1 MGEDENLQKDIKKQE
16 EQDASKKALKT
27 GAKAAANAYLGPAG
41 GKAVDLA
48 SKTKLGDNILN
59 KGAESINKKAPK
71 IGKIANAANKSG
83 ALDAADKAVDATSG
97 GVDNLGKD
105 GLPPEEGLID
115 KSNNIDGNIIGNNN
129 EITDNEDDNNPFNS
143 FFDTFN
149 HSTQN
154 NLDNTNNSLEKF
166 IKKHKLKLILIISSV
181 FLFIIIIV
189 TIISAIYSVG
199 DVFTNF
205 INGIKDLFTKDQ
217 QELEEEYYE
226 ELQQTQKEIHDDYG
240 ICIDANLITASLI
253 VNTTFDGVLDNG
265 NVDEEDEV
273 DNKNYDSSDS
283 DSKETTTVSY
293 KKMKKQINLLAN
305 MQIKNN
311 KYSYDKEYKATNGD
325 YCKDNQETVLVT
337 NENQT
342 SFERGFFSW
351 LTTDSNLDSSTPE
364 LIASHDVANVAK
376 FFTKK
381 SSEEKNYAYYLYYP
395 AVSYVQ
401 KTDISGNPVKDASGN
416 PIMIR
421 KCSSSKS
428 DLPEDTKEISIGSL
442 SNMED
447 SVFYWNLVNSFI
459 PDYYDEY
466 LPSDDGTD
474 KRLTAI
480 KKIAEDIY
488 LLYQDMGPSQSCSM
502 DYNFICRSDEGSNY
516 YSGTTGNATASRTE
530 FMNNISPVAISEMT
544 RTGVYASV
552 TMAQAALESAN
563 GGSGLSTKYANYYGM
578 TAGTCAPKAAPSG
591 VSGTVYRSG
600 EGGNTC
606 SGNSFWD
613 GTVVAMCN
621 SSGKDCQWYRVY
633 DSFENST
640 RDHSRLLSDKYNCNV
655 YGSNS
660 EQLQCIKDHGY
671 ATDPNYV
678 SKILNVIKTYN
689 LSQYDIGTWDGTTT
703 SYDSPTYN
711 NQICYNGGSTNSGT
725 FTSWKQYDSQWSNV
739 RLGNK
744 TVGAIGCAMTS
755 VAIQIMRSGSP
766 LSIEEFNPGTF
777 AQALTKAG
785 GFDAAGNITWSA
797 VERIA
802 PNFKFVDRINHR
814 PSLQEL
820 NNLVSQG
827 YYVILNVKY
836 GRHWI
841 AIDSVDVANNKIY
854 MFDPGSPGTEVGE
867 TYGLNSIQRY
877 VYYRRV

>member
-1 MGEDENLQKDIKKQE
+1 MGEDENLQKDMKKQE

-97 GVDNLGKD
+97 GVDSLGKD

-115 KSNNIDGNIIGNNN
+115 KSNNIDGNIIGDNN
-129 EITDNEDDNNPFNS
+129 EITDNEDDDTPFNN

-149 HSTQN
+149 YSPQN
-154 NLDNTNNSLEKF
+154 NSDNNTNNSLEKF
-166 IKKHKLKLILIISSV
+166 IKKHKFKLILIISSV
-181 FLFIIIIV
+181 FLLIIIIV
-189 TIISAIYSVG
+189 IIISAIYSVG

-205 INGIKDLFTKDQ
+205 INGIENFFTEDQ
-217 QELEEEYYE
+217 QELEKEYYE
-226 ELQQTQKEIHDDYG
+226 DLKQAQTDIHNKYG
-240 ICIDANLITASLI
+240 ICIDANLITAALTINKSFDESL
-253 VNTTFDGVLDNG
+253 
-265 NVDEEDEV
+265 DESKDEVEDEI
-273 DNKNYDSSDS
+273 DGEEA
-283 DSKETTTVSY
+283 ETVYY
-293 KKMKKQINLLAN
+293 KQMKKQIKLLAN
-305 MQIKNN
+305 MQIMTN
-311 KYSYDKEYKATNGD
+311 KYEKSSECADNESTTLITEGDK
-325 YCKDNQETVLVT
+325 
-337 NENQT
+337 
-342 SFERGFFSW
+342 
-351 LTTDSNLDSSTPE
+351 DSSTKE
-364 LIASHDVANVAK
+364 LIASHDDDSIFE
-376 FFTKK
+376 FFKKK
-381 SSEEKNYAYYLYYP
+381 SNKEKNYIYYKYTPACQITTVGNTTVKSYP
-395 AVSYVQ
+395 
-401 KTDISGNPVKDASGN
+401 TNFN
-416 PIMIR
+416 
-421 KCSSSKS
+421 
-428 DLPEDTKEISIGSL
+428 LPEDTKEISIGDL
-442 SNMED
+442 STMED

-459 PDYYDEY
+459 PDYYADY
-466 LPSDDGTD
+466 LPESEPKKTE
-474 KRLTAI
+474 AI

-563 GGSGLSTKYANYYGM
+563 GGSVLSTKYANYYGM

-711 NQICYNGGSTNSGT
+711 NKICYNGGSTNSGT

-802 PNFKFVDRINHR
+802 PNFKFVDRVNHR

>member
-1 MGEDENLQKDIKKQE
+1 MGEDENLQKDMKKQE

-205 INGIKDLFTKDQ
+205 INGIENFFTEDQ
-217 QELEEEYYE
+217 QKLEKEYYE
-226 ELQQTQKEIHDDYG
+226 DLKQAQTDIHNKYG
-240 ICIDANLITASLI
+240 ICIDTNLITAALTINKSFDESL
-253 VNTTFDGVLDNG
+253 
-265 NVDEEDEV
+265 DESKDKVEDEIDGEEV
-273 DNKNYDSSDS
+273 
-283 DSKETTTVSY
+283 ETVSY
-293 KKMKKQINLLAN
+293 KQMKKQIKLLAN
-305 MQIKNN
+305 MQIMTNRYEKSSECADNE
-311 KYSYDKEYKATNGD
+311 STTLITEGDK
-325 YCKDNQETVLVT
+325 
-337 NENQT
+337 
-342 SFERGFFSW
+342 
-351 LTTDSNLDSSTPE
+351 DSSTKE
-364 LIASHDVANVAK
+364 LIASHDDDNIFE
-376 FFTKK
+376 FFKKK
-381 SSEEKNYAYYLYYP
+381 SNKEKNYIYYKYTPACQITTVGNTTVKSYP
-395 AVSYVQ
+395 TNV
-401 KTDISGNPVKDASGN
+401 N
-416 PIMIR
+416 
-421 KCSSSKS
+421 
-428 DLPEDTKEISIGSL
+428 LPEDTKEISIGDL
-442 SNMED
+442 STMED

-459 PDYYDEY
+459 PDYYADY
-466 LPSDDGTD
+466 LPESEPKKTE
-474 KRLTAI
+474 AI

-711 NQICYNGGSTNSGT
+711 NKICYNGGSTNSGT

-744 TVGAIGCAMTS
+744 TVGKIGCAMTS

>member
-1 MGEDENLQKDIKKQE
+1 MGEDENLQKDMKKQE

-97 GVDNLGKD
+97 GVDSLGKD
-105 GLPPEEGLID
+105 TLGNSNNALQGNSNLNMS
-115 KSNNIDGNIIGNNN
+115 KSNFS
-129 EITDNEDDNNPFNS
+129 PFGRKN
-143 FFDTFN
+143 
-149 HSTQN
+149 STQSTEN
-154 NLDNTNNSLEKF
+154 FDQIDSSFDNDYSSKIFKF
-166 IKKHKLKLILIISSV
+166 IKGHWTKIIPIIGGFFLLLILLIV
-181 FLFIIIIV
+181 IIV
-189 TIISAIYSVG
+189 VTLGPITGVL
-199 DVFTNF
+199 NF
-205 INGIKDLFTKDQ
+205 FSGIKDTIVGFFSQDEEDLMDDYYNK
-217 QELEEEYYE
+217 LEET
-226 ELQQTQKEIHDDYG
+226 QTDIRNNLGLCVDV
-240 ICIDANLITASLI
+240 NLITAALT
-253 VNTTFDGVLDNG
+253 VNIKAEDFLNNGEKIDTDEINNDNY
-265 NVDEEDEV
+265 NSDDPNSEASISVD
-273 DNKNYDSSDS
+273 
-283 DSKETTTVSY
+283 Y
-293 KKMKKQINLLAN
+293 KRMKKQIKLLAN
-305 MQIKNN
+305 MQIMTN
-311 KYSYDKEYKATNGD
+311 KYEKSSECADNESTTLITEGDK
-325 YCKDNQETVLVT
+325 
-337 NENQT
+337 
-342 SFERGFFSW
+342 
-351 LTTDSNLDSSTPE
+351 DSSTKE
-364 LIASHDVANVAK
+364 LIASHDDDSIFE
-376 FFTKK
+376 FFKKK
-381 SSEEKNYAYYLYYP
+381 SNKEKNYIYYKYTPACQITTVGNTTVKSYP
-395 AVSYVQ
+395 
-401 KTDISGNPVKDASGN
+401 TNFN
-416 PIMIR
+416 
-421 KCSSSKS
+421 
-428 DLPEDTKEISIGSL
+428 LPEDTKEISIGDL
-442 SNMED
+442 STMED

-459 PDYYDEY
+459 PDYYADY
-466 LPSDDGTD
+466 LPELEPKKTE
-474 KRLTAI
+474 AI

-488 LLYQDMGPSQSCSM
+488 LLYKDMGPSQSCSM

-711 NQICYNGGSTNSGT
+711 NKICYNGGSTNSGT

-802 PNFKFVDRINHR
+802 PNFKFVDRVNHR

>member
-1 MGEDENLQKDIKKQE
+1 MGEDENLQKDMKKQE

-97 GVDNLGKD
+97 GVDSLGKD
-105 GLPPEEGLID
+105 TLGNSNNALQGNSNLNMS
-115 KSNNIDGNIIGNNN
+115 KSNFS
-129 EITDNEDDNNPFNS
+129 PFGRKN
-143 FFDTFN
+143 
-149 HSTQN
+149 STQSTEN
-154 NLDNTNNSLEKF
+154 FDQIDSSFDNDYSSKIFKF
-166 IKKHKLKLILIISSV
+166 IKGHWTKIIPIIGGFFLLLILLIV
-181 FLFIIIIV
+181 IIV
-189 TIISAIYSVG
+189 VTLGPITGVL
-199 DVFTNF
+199 NF
-205 INGIKDLFTKDQ
+205 FSGIKDTIVGFFSQDEEDLMDDYYNK
-217 QELEEEYYE
+217 LEET
-226 ELQQTQKEIHDDYG
+226 QTDIRNNLGLCVDV
-240 ICIDANLITASLI
+240 NLITAALT
-253 VNTTFDGVLDNG
+253 VNIKAEDFLNNGEKIDTDEINNDNY
-265 NVDEEDEV
+265 NSDDPNSEASISVD
-273 DNKNYDSSDS
+273 
-283 DSKETTTVSY
+283 Y
-293 KKMKKQINLLAN
+293 KRMKKQIKLLAN
-305 MQIKNN
+305 MQIMTN
-311 KYSYDKEYKATNGD
+311 KYEKSSECADNESTTLITEGDK
-325 YCKDNQETVLVT
+325 
-337 NENQT
+337 
-342 SFERGFFSW
+342 
-351 LTTDSNLDSSTPE
+351 DSSTKE
-364 LIASHDVANVAK
+364 LIASHDDDSIFE
-376 FFTKK
+376 FFKKK
-381 SSEEKNYAYYLYYP
+381 SNKEKNYIYYKYTPACQITTVGNTTVKSYP
-395 AVSYVQ
+395 TNV
-401 KTDISGNPVKDASGN
+401 N
-416 PIMIR
+416 
-421 KCSSSKS
+421 
-428 DLPEDTKEISIGSL
+428 LPEDTKEISIGDL
-442 SNMED
+442 STMED

-459 PDYYDEY
+459 PDYYADY
-466 LPSDDGTD
+466 LPELEPKKTE
-474 KRLTAI
+474 AI

-488 LLYQDMGPSQSCSM
+488 LLYKDMGPSQSCSM

-711 NQICYNGGSTNSGT
+711 NKICYNGGSTNSGT

-802 PNFKFVDRINHR
+802 PNFKFVDRVNHR

-836 GRHWI
+836 GRHWV

>member
-1 MGEDENLQKDIKKQE
+1 MGEDENLQKDMKKQE

-83 ALDAADKAVDATSG
+83 ALDVADKAVDATSG
-97 GVDNLGKD
+97 GVDSLGKD
-105 GLPPEEGLID
+105 TLGNSNNALQGNSNLNMS
-115 KSNNIDGNIIGNNN
+115 KSNFS
-129 EITDNEDDNNPFNS
+129 PFGRKN
-143 FFDTFN
+143 
-149 HSTQN
+149 STQSTEN
-154 NLDNTNNSLEKF
+154 FDQIDSSFDNDYSSKIFKF
-166 IKKHKLKLILIISSV
+166 IKGHWTKIIPIIGGFFLLLILLIV
-181 FLFIIIIV
+181 IIV
-189 TIISAIYSVG
+189 VTLGPITGVL
-199 DVFTNF
+199 NF
-205 INGIKDLFTKDQ
+205 FSGIKDTIVGFFSQDEEDLMDDYYNK
-217 QELEEEYYE
+217 LEET
-226 ELQQTQKEIHDDYG
+226 QTDIRNNLGLCVDV
-240 ICIDANLITASLI
+240 NLITAALT
-253 VNTTFDGVLDNG
+253 VNIKAEDFLNNGEKIDTDEINNDNY
-265 NVDEEDEV
+265 NSDDPNSEASISVD
-273 DNKNYDSSDS
+273 
-283 DSKETTTVSY
+283 Y
-293 KKMKKQINLLAN
+293 KRMKKQIKLLAN
-305 MQIKNN
+305 MQIMTN
-311 KYSYDKEYKATNGD
+311 KYEKSSECADNESTTLITEGDK
-325 YCKDNQETVLVT
+325 
-337 NENQT
+337 
-342 SFERGFFSW
+342 
-351 LTTDSNLDSSTPE
+351 DSSTKE
-364 LIASHDVANVAK
+364 LIASHDDDSIFE
-376 FFTKK
+376 FFKKK
-381 SSEEKNYAYYLYYP
+381 SNKEKNYIYYKYTPACQITTVGNTTVKSYP
-395 AVSYVQ
+395 TNV
-401 KTDISGNPVKDASGN
+401 N
-416 PIMIR
+416 
-421 KCSSSKS
+421 
-428 DLPEDTKEISIGSL
+428 LPEDTKEISIGDL
-442 SNMED
+442 STMED

-459 PDYYDEY
+459 PDYYADY
-466 LPSDDGTD
+466 LPELEPKKTE
-474 KRLTAI
+474 AI

-488 LLYQDMGPSQSCSM
+488 LLYKDMGPSQSCSM
-502 DYNFICRSDEGSNY
+502 NYNFICRSDEGSNY

-640 RDHSRLLSDKYNCNV
+640 RDHSRLLADKYNCNV

-711 NQICYNGGSTNSGT
+711 NKICYNGGSTNSGT
-725 FTSWKQYDSQWSNV
+725 FTSWKQYDSQWSTV

>member
-1 MGEDENLQKDIKKQE
+1 MGEDENLQKDMKKQE

-71 IGKIANAANKSG
+71 IGKIANVANKSG

-97 GVDNLGKD
+97 GVDSLGKD
-105 GLPPEEGLID
+105 GLPSEEGLID
-115 KSNNIDGNIIGNNN
+115 KSNNIDGNIIGDNN
-129 EITDNEDDNNPFNS
+129 EITDNEDDDTPFNN

-149 HSTQN
+149 YSPQN
-154 NLDNTNNSLEKF
+154 NSDNNTNNSLEKF
-166 IKKHKLKLILIISSV
+166 IKKHKFKLILIISSV
-181 FLFIIIIV
+181 FLLIIIIV

-205 INGIKDLFTKDQ
+205 ISGIKEFFTEDQ
-217 QELEEEYYE
+217 QALEKEYYE
-226 ELQQTQKEIHDDYG
+226 ELQQTQTDIHNKYG
-240 ICIDANLITASLI
+240 ICIDANLITAALTINKSFDESL
-253 VNTTFDGVLDNG
+253 
-265 NVDEEDEV
+265 DESKDKVEDEI
-273 DNKNYDSSDS
+273 DG
-283 DSKETTTVSY
+283 EEAETVSY
-293 KKMKKQINLLAN
+293 KQMKKQIKLLAN
-305 MQIKNN
+305 MQIMTNRYEKSNECAD
-311 KYSYDKEYKATNGD
+311 SESTTLITEGDK
-325 YCKDNQETVLVT
+325 
-337 NENQT
+337 
-342 SFERGFFSW
+342 
-351 LTTDSNLDSSTPE
+351 DSSTKE
-364 LIASHDVANVAK
+364 LIASHDDDSIFE
-376 FFTKK
+376 FFKKK
-381 SSEEKNYAYYLYYP
+381 SNKEKNYVYYKYTP
-395 AVSYVQ
+395 ACQITTVGNTTVKSYTTNV
-401 KTDISGNPVKDASGN
+401 N
-416 PIMIR
+416 
-421 KCSSSKS
+421 
-428 DLPEDTKEISIGSL
+428 LPEDTKEISIGDL
-442 SNMED
+442 STMED

-459 PDYYDEY
+459 PDYYADY
-466 LPSDDGTD
+466 LPESEPKKTE
-474 KRLTAI
+474 AI

-802 PNFKFVDRINHR
+802 PNFKFVDRVNHR

>member
-1 MGEDENLQKDIKKQE
+1 MGEDENLQKDMKKQE

-83 ALDAADKAVDATSG
+83 ALDVADKAVDATSG
-97 GVDNLGKD
+97 GVDSLGKD
-105 GLPPEEGLID
+105 TLGN
-115 KSNNIDGNIIGNNN
+115 SNNALQGNSNLNMSTSN
-129 EITDNEDDNNPFNS
+129 FSPFGRKN
-143 FFDTFN
+143 
-149 HSTQN
+149 STQSTEN
-154 NLDNTNNSLEKF
+154 FDQIDSSFDNDYSSKIFKF
-166 IKKHKLKLILIISSV
+166 IKGHWTKIIPIIGGFFLLLILLIV
-181 FLFIIIIV
+181 IIV
-189 TIISAIYSVG
+189 VTLGPITGVL
-199 DVFTNF
+199 NF
-205 INGIKDLFTKDQ
+205 FSGIKDTIVGFFSQDEEDLMDDYYNK
-217 QELEEEYYE
+217 LEET
-226 ELQQTQKEIHDDYG
+226 QTDIRNNLGLCVDV
-240 ICIDANLITASLI
+240 NLITAALT
-253 VNTTFDGVLDNG
+253 VNIKAEDFLNNGEKIDTDEINNDNY
-265 NVDEEDEV
+265 NSDDPNSEASISVD
-273 DNKNYDSSDS
+273 
-283 DSKETTTVSY
+283 Y
-293 KKMKKQINLLAN
+293 KRMKKQIKLLAN
-305 MQIKNN
+305 MQIMTN
-311 KYSYDKEYKATNGD
+311 KYEKSSECADNESTTLITEGDK
-325 YCKDNQETVLVT
+325 
-337 NENQT
+337 
-342 SFERGFFSW
+342 
-351 LTTDSNLDSSTPE
+351 DSSTKE
-364 LIASHDVANVAK
+364 LIASHDDDNIFE
-376 FFTKK
+376 FFKKK
-381 SSEEKNYAYYLYYP
+381 SNKEKNYIYYKYTPACQITTVGNTTVKSYP
-395 AVSYVQ
+395 TNV
-401 KTDISGNPVKDASGN
+401 N
-416 PIMIR
+416 
-421 KCSSSKS
+421 
-428 DLPEDTKEISIGSL
+428 LPEDTKEISIGDL
-442 SNMED
+442 STMED

-459 PDYYDEY
+459 PDYYADY
-466 LPSDDGTD
+466 LPESEPKKTE
-474 KRLTAI
+474 AI

-671 ATDPNYV
+671 ATDHNYV

-711 NQICYNGGSTNSGT
+711 NKICYNGGSTKSGT
-725 FTSWKQYDSQWSNV
+725 FTSWKQYDNQWSNV

>member
-1 MGEDENLQKDIKKQE
+1 MGEDENLQKDMKKQE

-83 ALDAADKAVDATSG
+83 ALDVADKAVDATSG
-97 GVDNLGKD
+97 GVDSLGKD
-105 GLPPEEGLID
+105 TLGNSNNALQGNSNLNMS
-115 KSNNIDGNIIGNNN
+115 KSNFS
-129 EITDNEDDNNPFNS
+129 PFGRKN
-143 FFDTFN
+143 
-149 HSTQN
+149 STQSTEN
-154 NLDNTNNSLEKF
+154 FDQIDSSFDNDYSSKIFKF
-166 IKKHKLKLILIISSV
+166 IKGHWTKIIPIIGGFFLLLILLIV
-181 FLFIIIIV
+181 IIV
-189 TIISAIYSVG
+189 VTLGPITGVL
-199 DVFTNF
+199 NF
-205 INGIKDLFTKDQ
+205 FSGIKDTIVGFFSQDEEDLMDDYHNK
-217 QELEEEYYE
+217 LEET
-226 ELQQTQKEIHDDYG
+226 QTDIRNNLGLCVDV
-240 ICIDANLITASLI
+240 NLITAALT
-253 VNTTFDGVLDNG
+253 VNIKAEDFLNNGEKIDTDEINNDNY
-265 NVDEEDEV
+265 NSDDPNSEASISVD
-273 DNKNYDSSDS
+273 
-283 DSKETTTVSY
+283 Y
-293 KKMKKQINLLAN
+293 KRMKKQIKLLAN
-305 MQIKNN
+305 MQIMTN
-311 KYSYDKEYKATNGD
+311 KYEKSSECADNESTTLITEGDK
-325 YCKDNQETVLVT
+325 
-337 NENQT
+337 
-342 SFERGFFSW
+342 
-351 LTTDSNLDSSTPE
+351 DSSTKE
-364 LIASHDVANVAK
+364 LIASHDDDSIFE
-376 FFTKK
+376 FFKKK
-381 SSEEKNYAYYLYYP
+381 SNKEKNYIYYKYTPACQITTVGNTTVKSYP
-395 AVSYVQ
+395 TNV
-401 KTDISGNPVKDASGN
+401 N
-416 PIMIR
+416 
-421 KCSSSKS
+421 
-428 DLPEDTKEISIGSL
+428 LPEDTKEISIGDL
-442 SNMED
+442 STMED

-459 PDYYDEY
+459 PDYYADY
-466 LPSDDGTD
+466 LPELEPKKTE
-474 KRLTAI
+474 AI

-488 LLYQDMGPSQSCSM
+488 LLYKDMGPSQSCSM
-502 DYNFICRSDEGSNY
+502 NYNFICRSDEGSNY

-640 RDHSRLLSDKYNCNV
+640 RDHSRLLADKYNCNV

-711 NQICYNGGSTNSGT
+711 NKICYNGGSTNSGT
-725 FTSWKQYDSQWSNV
+725 FTSWKQYDSQWSTV

-802 PNFKFVDRINHR
+802 PNFKFVDRVNHR

>member
-1 MGEDENLQKDIKKQE
+1 MGEDENLQKDMKKQE

-97 GVDNLGKD
+97 GVDSLGKD

-115 KSNNIDGNIIGNNN
+115 KSNNIDGNIIGDNN
-129 EITDNEDDNNPFNS
+129 EITDNEDDDTPFNN

-149 HSTQN
+149 YSPQN
-154 NLDNTNNSLEKF
+154 KSDNNTNNSLEKF
-166 IKKHKLKLILIISSV
+166 IKKHKFKLILIISSV
-181 FLFIIIIV
+181 FLLIIIIV

-205 INGIKDLFTKDQ
+205 ISGIKEFFTEDQ
-217 QELEEEYYE
+217 QALEKEYYE
-226 ELQQTQKEIHDDYG
+226 ELQQTQTDIHNKYG
-240 ICIDANLITASLI
+240 ICIDANLITAALTINKSFDESL
-253 VNTTFDGVLDNG
+253 
-265 NVDEEDEV
+265 DESKDKVEDEI
-273 DNKNYDSSDS
+273 DG
-283 DSKETTTVSY
+283 EEAETVSY
-293 KKMKKQINLLAN
+293 KQMKKQIKLLAN
-305 MQIKNN
+305 MQIMTNRYEK
-311 KYSYDKEYKATNGD
+311 SSECADSESTTLITEGDK
-325 YCKDNQETVLVT
+325 
-337 NENQT
+337 
-342 SFERGFFSW
+342 
-351 LTTDSNLDSSTPE
+351 DSSTKE
-364 LIASHDVANVAK
+364 LIASHDADGSNP
-376 FFTKK
+376 FSFLLKK
-381 SSEEKNYAYYLYYP
+381 SSQEKNYVYYKYTPACQITTVGNTTVKSYP
-395 AVSYVQ
+395 TNV
-401 KTDISGNPVKDASGN
+401 N
-416 PIMIR
+416 
-421 KCSSSKS
+421 
-428 DLPEDTKEISIGSL
+428 LPEDTKEISIGDL
-442 SNMED
+442 STMED

-459 PDYYDEY
+459 PDYYADY
-466 LPSDDGTD
+466 LPESEPKKTE
-474 KRLTAI
+474 AI

-488 LLYQDMGPSQSCSM
+488 LLYKDMGPSQSCSM

-711 NQICYNGGSTNSGT
+711 NKICYNGGSTNSGT

-744 TVGAIGCAMTS
+744 TVGKIGCAMTS

-802 PNFKFVDRINHR
+802 PNFKFVDRVNHR

>member
-1 MGEDENLQKDIKKQE
+1 MGEDENLQKDMKKQE

-97 GVDNLGKD
+97 GVDSLGKD
-105 GLPPEEGLID
+105 TLGNSNNALQGNSNLNMS
-115 KSNNIDGNIIGNNN
+115 KSNFS
-129 EITDNEDDNNPFNS
+129 PFGRKN
-143 FFDTFN
+143 
-149 HSTQN
+149 STQSTEN
-154 NLDNTNNSLEKF
+154 FDQIDSSFDNDYSSKIFKF
-166 IKKHKLKLILIISSV
+166 IKGHWTKIIPIIGGFFLLLILLIV
-181 FLFIIIIV
+181 IIV
-189 TIISAIYSVG
+189 VTLGPITGVL
-199 DVFTNF
+199 NF
-205 INGIKDLFTKDQ
+205 FSGIKDTIVGFFSQDEEDLMDDYYNK
-217 QELEEEYYE
+217 LEET
-226 ELQQTQKEIHDDYG
+226 QTDIRNNLGLCVDV
-240 ICIDANLITASLI
+240 NLITAALT
-253 VNTTFDGVLDNG
+253 VNIKAEDFLNNGEKIDTDEINNDNY
-265 NVDEEDEV
+265 NSDDPNSEASISVD
-273 DNKNYDSSDS
+273 
-283 DSKETTTVSY
+283 Y
-293 KKMKKQINLLAN
+293 KRMKKQIKLLAN
-305 MQIKNN
+305 MQIMTN
-311 KYSYDKEYKATNGD
+311 KYEKSSECADNESTTLITEGDK
-325 YCKDNQETVLVT
+325 
-337 NENQT
+337 
-342 SFERGFFSW
+342 
-351 LTTDSNLDSSTPE
+351 DSSTKE
-364 LIASHDVANVAK
+364 LIASHDDDSIFE
-376 FFTKK
+376 FFKKK
-381 SSEEKNYAYYLYYP
+381 SNKEKNYIYYKYTPACQITTVGNTTVKSYP
-395 AVSYVQ
+395 TNV
-401 KTDISGNPVKDASGN
+401 N
-416 PIMIR
+416 
-421 KCSSSKS
+421 
-428 DLPEDTKEISIGSL
+428 LPEDTKEISIGDL
-442 SNMED
+442 STMED

-459 PDYYDEY
+459 PDYYADY
-466 LPSDDGTD
+466 LPELEPKKTE
-474 KRLTAI
+474 AI

-488 LLYQDMGPSQSCSM
+488 LLYKDMGPSQSCSM

-711 NQICYNGGSTNSGT
+711 NKICYNGGSTNSGT

-744 TVGAIGCAMTS
+744 TVGKIGCAMTS

-802 PNFKFVDRINHR
+802 PNFKFVDRVNHR
-814 PSLQEL
+814 PSLQKL

-836 GRHWI
+836 GRHWV

>member
-1 MGEDENLQKDIKKQE
+1 MGEDENLQKDMKKQE

-97 GVDNLGKD
+97 GVDSLGKD

-115 KSNNIDGNIIGNNN
+115 KSNNIDGNIIGDNN
-129 EITDNEDDNNPFNS
+129 EITDNEDDDTPFNN
-143 FFDTFN
+143 FFDNFN
-149 HSTQN
+149 YSPQN
-154 NLDNTNNSLEKF
+154 NLDGNTSNGSFKKF
-166 IKKHKLKLILIISSV
+166 IKKHKFKLILIISSF
-181 FLFIIIIV
+181 FLLIIIIV

-199 DVFTNF
+199 DIFTNF
-205 INGIKDLFTKDQ
+205 ISGIKEFFTEDQ
-217 QELEEEYYE
+217 QKLEEEYYE
-226 ELQQTQKEIHDDYG
+226 ELQQTQKDIHDDYG
-240 ICIDANLITASLI
+240 ICIDANLITAALT
-253 VNTTFDGVLDNG
+253 VNTTFDEAIDNSQE
-265 NVDEEDEV
+265 NVDDEIA
-273 DNKNYDSSDS
+273 DKSQSSNS
-283 DSKETTTVSY
+283 EATKTVSY
-293 KKMKKQINLLAN
+293 KKMKKQIRLLAN
-305 MQIKNN
+305 MQIMTK
-311 KYSYDKEYKATNGD
+311 KYSYDKNYKASNGD
-325 YCKDNQETVLVT
+325 YCKDEETTELVT
-337 NENQT
+337 ADNQS

-351 LTTDSNLDSSTPE
+351 LVESKNIDSSTPE
-364 LIASHDVANVAK
+364 LIASNDVSNFSA

-395 AVSYVQ
+395 RVNYVV
-401 KTDISGNPVKDASGN
+401 KKDANGN
-416 PIMIR
+416 VITDANGTPLQTR
-421 KCSSSKS
+421 SCASSKD
-428 DLPEDTKEISIGSL
+428 DLPEEQYEISIGDL
-442 SNMED
+442 STMED

-459 PDYYDEY
+459 PDYYADY
-466 LPSDDGTD
+466 LPESEPAKTE
-474 KRLTAI
+474 AA

-502 DYNFICRSDEGSNY
+502 SYNFICRSDEGSNY

-530 FMNNISPVAISEMT
+530 FMNNISPVAIAEMT

-836 GRHWI
+836 GRHWV

>member
-1 MGEDENLQKDIKKQE
+1 MGEDENLQKDMKKQE

-97 GVDNLGKD
+97 GVDSLGKD

-205 INGIKDLFTKDQ
+205 INGIENFFTEDQ
-217 QELEEEYYE
+217 QELEKEYYE
-226 ELQQTQKEIHDDYG
+226 DLKQAQTDIHNKYG
-240 ICIDANLITASLI
+240 ICIDANLITAALTINKSFDESL
-253 VNTTFDGVLDNG
+253 
-265 NVDEEDEV
+265 DESKDEVEDET
-273 DNKNYDSSDS
+273 DG
-283 DSKETTTVSY
+283 EEAETVSY
-293 KKMKKQINLLAN
+293 KQMKKQIKLLAN
-305 MQIKNN
+305 MQIMTN
-311 KYSYDKEYKATNGD
+311 KYEKSSECADNESTTLITEGDK
-325 YCKDNQETVLVT
+325 
-337 NENQT
+337 
-342 SFERGFFSW
+342 
-351 LTTDSNLDSSTPE
+351 DSSTKE
-364 LIASHDVANVAK
+364 LIASHDDDSIFE
-376 FFTKK
+376 FFKKK
-381 SSEEKNYAYYLYYP
+381 SNKEKNYIYYKYTPACQITTVGNTTVKSYP
-395 AVSYVQ
+395 TNV
-401 KTDISGNPVKDASGN
+401 N
-416 PIMIR
+416 
-421 KCSSSKS
+421 
-428 DLPEDTKEISIGSL
+428 LPEDTKEISIGDL
-442 SNMED
+442 STMED

-459 PDYYDEY
+459 PDYYADY
-466 LPSDDGTD
+466 LPESEPKKTES
-474 KRLTAI
+474 I

-488 LLYQDMGPSQSCSM
+488 LLYQDIGPSQSCSM

-578 TAGTCAPKAAPSG
+578 TAGNCAPKAAPSG

-725 FTSWKQYDSQWSNV
+725 FTSWKQKDSQWSNV

-766 LSIEEFNPGTF
+766 VSIEDFNPGTF
-777 AQALTKAG
+777 AEALTKAG
-785 GFDAAGNITWSA
+785 GFDAAGNISWDA

-802 PNFKFVDRINHR
+802 PNFKYVDMVPQKGKIYH
-814 PSLQEL
+814 PTLQEL
-820 NNLVSQG
+820 DNLVSQG

-836 GRHWI
+836 GGHWV
-841 AIDSVDVANNKIY
+841 AVDRVDISNNKIY

>member
-1 MGEDENLQKDIKKQE
+1 MGEDENLQKDMKKQE

-27 GAKAAANAYLGPAG
+27 GAKAAANAYLGPVG

-97 GVDNLGKD
+97 GVDSLGKD
-105 GLPPEEGLID
+105 TLGNSNNALQGNSNLNMS
-115 KSNNIDGNIIGNNN
+115 KSNFS
-129 EITDNEDDNNPFNS
+129 PFGRKN
-143 FFDTFN
+143 
-149 HSTQN
+149 STQSTEDFDQIDSSF
-154 NLDNTNNSLEKF
+154 DNDYSSKIFKF
-166 IKKHKLKLILIISSV
+166 IKGHWTKIIPIIGGFFLLLILLIV
-181 FLFIIIIV
+181 IIV
-189 TIISAIYSVG
+189 VTLGPITGVL
-199 DVFTNF
+199 NF
-205 INGIKDLFTKDQ
+205 FSGIKDTIVGFFSQDEEDLMDDYYNK
-217 QELEEEYYE
+217 LEET
-226 ELQQTQKEIHDDYG
+226 QTDIRNNLGLCVDV
-240 ICIDANLITASLI
+240 NLITAALTVDVKAEDFLNKGEKTDTDEI
-253 VNTTFDGVLDNG
+253 NNDNY
-265 NVDEEDEV
+265 NSDDPNSEASISVD
-273 DNKNYDSSDS
+273 
-283 DSKETTTVSY
+283 Y
-293 KKMKKQINLLAN
+293 KRMKKQIKLLAN
-305 MQIKNN
+305 MQIMTN
-311 KYSYDKEYKATNGD
+311 KYEKSSECADNESTTLITEGDK
-325 YCKDNQETVLVT
+325 
-337 NENQT
+337 
-342 SFERGFFSW
+342 
-351 LTTDSNLDSSTPE
+351 DSSTKE
-364 LIASHDVANVAK
+364 LIASHDDDNIFE
-376 FFTKK
+376 FFKKK
-381 SSEEKNYAYYLYYP
+381 SNKEKNYIYYKYTPACQITTVDNTTVKSYP
-395 AVSYVQ
+395 TNV
-401 KTDISGNPVKDASGN
+401 N
-416 PIMIR
+416 
-421 KCSSSKS
+421 
-428 DLPEDTKEISIGSL
+428 LPEDTKEISIGDL
-442 SNMED
+442 STMED
-447 SVFYWNLVNSFI
+447 SVFYWNLINSFI
-459 PDYYDEY
+459 PDYYADY
-466 LPSDDGTD
+466 LPESEPKKTE
-474 KRLTAI
+474 AI

-725 FTSWKQYDSQWSNV
+725 FTSWKQYDNQWSNV

-836 GRHWI
+836 GRHWV

>member
-1 MGEDENLQKDIKKQE
+1 MGEDENLQKDMKKQE

-27 GAKAAANAYLGPAG
+27 GAKAAANAYLGPVG

-97 GVDNLGKD
+97 GANSLGKD
-105 GLPPEEGLID
+105 TLGNSNNALQGNSNLNMS
-115 KSNNIDGNIIGNNN
+115 KSNFS
-129 EITDNEDDNNPFNS
+129 PFGRKN
-143 FFDTFN
+143 
-149 HSTQN
+149 STQSTEN
-154 NLDNTNNSLEKF
+154 FDQIDSSFDNDYSSKIFKF
-166 IKKHKLKLILIISSV
+166 IKKHWTKIIPIIGGFFLLLILLIV
-181 FLFIIIIV
+181 IIV
-189 TIISAIYSVG
+189 VTLGPITGVL
-199 DVFTNF
+199 NF
-205 INGIKDLFTKDQ
+205 FSGIKDTIVGFFSQDEEDLMDDYYNK
-217 QELEEEYYE
+217 LEET
-226 ELQQTQKEIHDDYG
+226 QTDIRNNLGLCVDV
-240 ICIDANLITASLI
+240 NLITAALTVDVKAEDFLNKGDIDVDDEI
-253 VNTTFDGVLDNG
+253 VDRNQNSNSGSTQN
-265 NVDEEDEV
+265 
-273 DNKNYDSSDS
+273 
-283 DSKETTTVSY
+283 VSY
-293 KKMKKQINLLAN
+293 KKMKKQISLLSY
-305 MQIKNN
+305 MQIMTK
-311 KYSYDKEYKATNGD
+311 KYSYNKNYKASNGD
-325 YCKDNQETVLVT
+325 YCKDEETTELVT
-337 NENQT
+337 ADNQS

-351 LTTDSNLDSSTPE
+351 IVDSRNIDSSTPE
-364 LIASHDVANVAK
+364 LIASNDLSSFGK

-395 AVSYVQ
+395 RVNYVV
-401 KTDISGNPVKDASGN
+401 KKDANGN
-416 PIMIR
+416 VITDANGTPLQTR
-421 KCSSSKS
+421 SCASSKD
-428 DLPEDTKEISIGSL
+428 DLPEEQYEISIGAL
-442 SNMED
+442 STMED

-459 PDYYDEY
+459 PDYYADY
-466 LPSDDGTD
+466 LPESEPKKTE
-474 KRLTAI
+474 AI

-578 TAGTCAPKAAPSG
+578 TAGNCAPKAAPSG
-591 VSGTVYRSG
+591 VSGTVYRSS

-689 LSQYDIGTWDGTTT
+689 LSQYDIGTWNGTTT

>member
-1 MGEDENLQKDIKKQE
+1 MGEDENLQKDMKKQE

-83 ALDAADKAVDATSG
+83 ALDVADKAVDATSG
-97 GVDNLGKD
+97 GVDSLGKD
-105 GLPPEEGLID
+105 TLGNSNNALQGNSNLNMS
-115 KSNNIDGNIIGNNN
+115 KSNFS
-129 EITDNEDDNNPFNS
+129 PFGRKN
-143 FFDTFN
+143 
-149 HSTQN
+149 STQSTEN
-154 NLDNTNNSLEKF
+154 FDQIDSSFDNDYSSKIFKF
-166 IKKHKLKLILIISSV
+166 IKGHWTKIIPIIGGFFLLLILLIV
-181 FLFIIIIV
+181 IIV
-189 TIISAIYSVG
+189 VTLGPITGVL
-199 DVFTNF
+199 NF
-205 INGIKDLFTKDQ
+205 FSGIKDTIVGFFSQDEEDLMDDYYNK
-217 QELEEEYYE
+217 LEET
-226 ELQQTQKEIHDDYG
+226 QTDIRNNLGLCVDV
-240 ICIDANLITASLI
+240 NLITAALT
-253 VNTTFDGVLDNG
+253 VNIKAEDFLNNGEKIDTDEINNDNY
-265 NVDEEDEV
+265 NSDDPNSEASISVD
-273 DNKNYDSSDS
+273 
-283 DSKETTTVSY
+283 Y
-293 KKMKKQINLLAN
+293 KRMKKQIKLLAN
-305 MQIKNN
+305 MQIMTN
-311 KYSYDKEYKATNGD
+311 KYEKSSECADNESTTLITEGDK
-325 YCKDNQETVLVT
+325 
-337 NENQT
+337 
-342 SFERGFFSW
+342 
-351 LTTDSNLDSSTPE
+351 DSSTKE
-364 LIASHDVANVAK
+364 LIASHDDDNIFE
-376 FFTKK
+376 FFKKK
-381 SSEEKNYAYYLYYP
+381 SNKEKNYIYYKYTPACQITTVGNTTVKSYP
-395 AVSYVQ
+395 TNV
-401 KTDISGNPVKDASGN
+401 N
-416 PIMIR
+416 
-421 KCSSSKS
+421 
-428 DLPEDTKEISIGSL
+428 LPEDTKEISIGDL
-442 SNMED
+442 STMED

-459 PDYYDEY
+459 PDYYADY
-466 LPSDDGTD
+466 LPESEPKKTE
-474 KRLTAI
+474 AI

-671 ATDPNYV
+671 ATDHNYV

-711 NQICYNGGSTNSGT
+711 NKICYNGGSTNSGT
-725 FTSWKQYDSQWSNV
+725 FTSWKQYDNQWSNV

>member
-1 MGEDENLQKDIKKQE
+1 MGEDENLQKGMKKQE

-27 GAKAAANAYLGPAG
+27 GAKAAANAYLGPVG

-97 GVDNLGKD
+97 GVDSLGKD
-105 GLPPEEGLID
+105 TLGNSNNALQGNSNLNMS
-115 KSNNIDGNIIGNNN
+115 KSNFS
-129 EITDNEDDNNPFNS
+129 PFGRKN
-143 FFDTFN
+143 
-149 HSTQN
+149 STQSTEN
-154 NLDNTNNSLEKF
+154 FDQIDSSFDNDYSSKIFKF
-166 IKKHKLKLILIISSV
+166 IKGHWTKIIPIIGGFFLLLILLIV
-181 FLFIIIIV
+181 IIV
-189 TIISAIYSVG
+189 VTLGPITGVL
-199 DVFTNF
+199 NF
-205 INGIKDLFTKDQ
+205 FSGIKDTIVGFFSQDEEDLMDDYYNK
-217 QELEEEYYE
+217 LEET
-226 ELQQTQKEIHDDYG
+226 QTDIRNNLGLCVDV
-240 ICIDANLITASLI
+240 NLITAALT
-253 VNTTFDGVLDNG
+253 VNIKAEDFLNNGEKIDTDEINNDNY
-265 NVDEEDEV
+265 NSDDPNSEASISVD
-273 DNKNYDSSDS
+273 
-283 DSKETTTVSY
+283 Y
-293 KKMKKQINLLAN
+293 KRMKKQIKLLAN
-305 MQIKNN
+305 MQIMTNRYEKSSECADNE
-311 KYSYDKEYKATNGD
+311 STTLITEGDK
-325 YCKDNQETVLVT
+325 
-337 NENQT
+337 
-342 SFERGFFSW
+342 
-351 LTTDSNLDSSTPE
+351 DSSTKE
-364 LIASHDVANVAK
+364 LIASHDDDSIFE
-376 FFTKK
+376 FFKKK
-381 SSEEKNYAYYLYYP
+381 SNKEKNYIYYKYTPACQITTVGNTTVKSYP
-395 AVSYVQ
+395 TNV
-401 KTDISGNPVKDASGN
+401 N
-416 PIMIR
+416 
-421 KCSSSKS
+421 
-428 DLPEDTKEISIGSL
+428 LPEDTKEISIGDL
-442 SNMED
+442 STMED

-459 PDYYDEY
+459 PDYYADY
-466 LPSDDGTD
+466 LPESEPKKTE
-474 KRLTAI
+474 AI

-671 ATDPNYV
+671 ATDHNYV

-711 NQICYNGGSTNSGT
+711 NKICYNGGSTNSGT
-725 FTSWKQYDSQWSNV
+725 FTSWKQYDNQWSNV

>member
-1 MGEDENLQKDIKKQE
+1 MGEDENLQKDMKKQE

-27 GAKAAANAYLGPAG
+27 GAKAAANAYLGPIG

-83 ALDAADKAVDATSG
+83 ALDAADKAVDAISG
-97 GVDNLGKD
+97 GADSLGKD

-181 FLFIIIIV
+181 FLLIIIMV

-205 INGIKDLFTKDQ
+205 INGIENFFTEDQ
-217 QELEEEYYE
+217 QELEKEYYE
-226 ELQQTQKEIHDDYG
+226 DLKQAQTDIHNKYG
-240 ICIDANLITASLI
+240 ICIDANLITAALTINKSFDESL
-253 VNTTFDGVLDNG
+253 
-265 NVDEEDEV
+265 DESKDEVEDEI
-273 DNKNYDSSDS
+273 DG
-283 DSKETTTVSY
+283 EEAETVSY
-293 KKMKKQINLLAN
+293 KQMKKQIKLLAN
-305 MQIKNN
+305 MQIMTN
-311 KYSYDKEYKATNGD
+311 KYEKSSECADNESTTLITEGDK
-325 YCKDNQETVLVT
+325 
-337 NENQT
+337 
-342 SFERGFFSW
+342 
-351 LTTDSNLDSSTPE
+351 DSSTKE
-364 LIASHDVANVAK
+364 LIASHDDDNIFE
-376 FFTKK
+376 FFKKK
-381 SSEEKNYAYYLYYP
+381 SNKEKNYIYYKYTPACQITTVGNTTVKSYP
-395 AVSYVQ
+395 TNV
-401 KTDISGNPVKDASGN
+401 N
-416 PIMIR
+416 
-421 KCSSSKS
+421 
-428 DLPEDTKEISIGSL
+428 LPEDTKEISIGDL
-442 SNMED
+442 STMED

-459 PDYYDEY
+459 PDYYADY
-466 LPSDDGTD
+466 LPESEPKKTE
-474 KRLTAI
+474 AI

-711 NQICYNGGSTNSGT
+711 NKICYNGGSTNSGT

-744 TVGAIGCAMTS
+744 TVGKIGCAMTS

-802 PNFKFVDRINHR
+802 PNFKFVDSVNHR

-836 GRHWI
+836 GRHWV

>member
-1 MGEDENLQKDIKKQE
+1 MGEDENLQKDMKKQE

-83 ALDAADKAVDATSG
+83 ALDAADKAVDATCG
-97 GVDNLGKD
+97 GGDSHGNQTLGNRKTA
-105 GLPPEEGLID
+105 LQR
-115 KSNNIDGNIIGNNN
+115 KSILKISINNFY
-129 EITDNEDDNNPFNS
+129 PFGRKN
-143 FFDTFN
+143 
-149 HSTQN
+149 STQSTEN
-154 NLDNTNNSLEKF
+154 FDQIDSSFDNDYSSKIFKF
-166 IKKHKLKLILIISSV
+166 IKGHWTKIIPIIGGFFLLLILLIV
-181 FLFIIIIV
+181 IIV
-189 TIISAIYSVG
+189 VTLGPITGVL
-199 DVFTNF
+199 NF
-205 INGIKDLFTKDQ
+205 FSGIKDTIVGFFSQDEEDLMDDYYNK
-217 QELEEEYYE
+217 LEET
-226 ELQQTQKEIHDDYG
+226 QTDIRNNLGLCVDV
-240 ICIDANLITASLI
+240 NLITAALT
-253 VNTTFDGVLDNG
+253 VNIKAEDFLNNGEKIDTDEINNDNY
-265 NVDEEDEV
+265 NSDDPNSEASISVD
-273 DNKNYDSSDS
+273 
-283 DSKETTTVSY
+283 Y
-293 KKMKKQINLLAN
+293 KRMKKQIKLLAN
-305 MQIKNN
+305 MQIMTN
-311 KYSYDKEYKATNGD
+311 KYEKSSECADNESTTLITEGDK
-325 YCKDNQETVLVT
+325 
-337 NENQT
+337 
-342 SFERGFFSW
+342 
-351 LTTDSNLDSSTPE
+351 DSSTKE
-364 LIASHDVANVAK
+364 LIASHDDDSIFE
-376 FFTKK
+376 FFKKK
-381 SSEEKNYAYYLYYP
+381 SNKEKNYIYYKYTPACQITTVGNTTVKSYP
-395 AVSYVQ
+395 TNV
-401 KTDISGNPVKDASGN
+401 N
-416 PIMIR
+416 
-421 KCSSSKS
+421 
-428 DLPEDTKEISIGSL
+428 LPEDTKEISIGDL
-442 SNMED
+442 STMED

-459 PDYYDEY
+459 PDYYADY
-466 LPSDDGTD
+466 LPELEPKKTE
-474 KRLTAI
+474 AI

-488 LLYQDMGPSQSCSM
+488 LLYKDMGPSQSCSM

-711 NQICYNGGSTNSGT
+711 NKICYNGGSTNSGT

-744 TVGAIGCAMTS
+744 TVGKIGCAMTS

-802 PNFKFVDRINHR
+802 PNFKFVDRVNHR

>member
-1 MGEDENLQKDIKKQE
+1 MGEDENLQKDMKKQE

-71 IGKIANAANKSG
+71 IGKIANAANKNG

-97 GVDNLGKD
+97 GADSLGKD

-205 INGIKDLFTKDQ
+205 INGIENFFTEDQ
-217 QELEEEYYE
+217 QELEKEYYE
-226 ELQQTQKEIHDDYG
+226 DLKQVQTDIHNKYG
-240 ICIDANLITASLI
+240 ICIDANLITAALTINKS
-253 VNTTFDGVLDNG
+253 FDELLDESK
-265 NVDEEDEV
+265 DEVEDEI
-273 DNKNYDSSDS
+273 DG
-283 DSKETTTVSY
+283 EEAETVSY
-293 KKMKKQINLLAN
+293 KKMKKQIKLLAN
-305 MQIKNN
+305 MQIMTNRYEK
-311 KYSYDKEYKATNGD
+311 SSECADSESTTLITEGDK
-325 YCKDNQETVLVT
+325 
-337 NENQT
+337 
-342 SFERGFFSW
+342 
-351 LTTDSNLDSSTPE
+351 DSSTKE
-364 LIASHDVANVAK
+364 LIASHDADGSNP
-376 FFTKK
+376 FSFLLKK
-381 SSEEKNYAYYLYYP
+381 SSQEKNYVYYKYTPAYEITK
-395 AVSYVQ
+395 VGDTEI
-401 KTDISGNPVKDASGN
+401 KTCPSNAKA
-416 PIMIR
+416 
-421 KCSSSKS
+421 
-428 DLPEDTKEISIGSL
+428 PEDTKEISIGDL

-459 PDYYDEY
+459 PDYYADY
-466 LPSDDGTD
+466 LPESEPKKTE
-474 KRLTAI
+474 AI

-711 NQICYNGGSTNSGT
+711 NKICYNGGSTNSGT

-744 TVGAIGCAMTS
+744 TVGKIGCAMTS

-802 PNFKFVDRINHR
+802 PNFKFVDRVNHR

-836 GRHWI
+836 GRHWV

>member
-1 MGEDENLQKDIKKQE
+1 MGEDENLQKDMKKQE

-27 GAKAAANAYLGPAG
+27 GAKAAANAYLGPIG

-83 ALDAADKAVDATSG
+83 ALDAADKAVDAISG
-97 GVDNLGKD
+97 GADSLGKD

-181 FLFIIIIV
+181 FLLIIIMV

-205 INGIKDLFTKDQ
+205 INGIENFFTEDQ
-217 QELEEEYYE
+217 QELEKEYYE
-226 ELQQTQKEIHDDYG
+226 DLKQAQTDIHNKYG
-240 ICIDANLITASLI
+240 ICIDANLITAALTINKSFDESL
-253 VNTTFDGVLDNG
+253 
-265 NVDEEDEV
+265 DESKDEVEDEI
-273 DNKNYDSSDS
+273 DG
-283 DSKETTTVSY
+283 EEAETVSY
-293 KKMKKQINLLAN
+293 KQMKKQIKLLAN
-305 MQIKNN
+305 MQIMTN
-311 KYSYDKEYKATNGD
+311 KYEKSSECADNESTTLITEGDK
-325 YCKDNQETVLVT
+325 
-337 NENQT
+337 
-342 SFERGFFSW
+342 
-351 LTTDSNLDSSTPE
+351 DSSTKE
-364 LIASHDVANVAK
+364 LIASHDDDNIFE
-376 FFTKK
+376 FFKKK
-381 SSEEKNYAYYLYYP
+381 SNKEKNYIYYKYTPACQITTVGNTTVKSYP
-395 AVSYVQ
+395 TNV
-401 KTDISGNPVKDASGN
+401 N
-416 PIMIR
+416 
-421 KCSSSKS
+421 
-428 DLPEDTKEISIGSL
+428 LPEDTKEISIGDL
-442 SNMED
+442 STMED

-459 PDYYDEY
+459 PDYYADY
-466 LPSDDGTD
+466 LPESEPKKTE
-474 KRLTAI
+474 AI

-578 TAGTCAPKAAPSG
+578 TAGTCAPKAAPGS

-600 EGGNTC
+600 EGSNTC

-655 YGSNS
+655 YSSNS

-711 NQICYNGGSTNSGT
+711 NKICYNGGSTNSGT

-744 TVGAIGCAMTS
+744 TVGKIGCAMTS

-802 PNFKFVDRINHR
+802 PNFKFVDRVNHR

>member
-1 MGEDENLQKDIKKQE
+1 MGEDENLQKDMKKQE

-97 GVDNLGKD
+97 GADSLDKD

-154 NLDNTNNSLEKF
+154 NLDNTSNSLEKF

-205 INGIKDLFTKDQ
+205 INGIENFFTEDQ
-217 QELEEEYYE
+217 QKLEKEYYE
-226 ELQQTQKEIHDDYG
+226 DLKQAQTDIHNKYG
-240 ICIDANLITASLI
+240 ICIDANLITAALTINKSFDESL
-253 VNTTFDGVLDNG
+253 
-265 NVDEEDEV
+265 DESKDEVEDEIDGEEV
-273 DNKNYDSSDS
+273 
-283 DSKETTTVSY
+283 ETVSY
-293 KKMKKQINLLAN
+293 KQMKKQIKLLAN
-305 MQIKNN
+305 MQIMTNRYEKSSECADNE
-311 KYSYDKEYKATNGD
+311 STTLITEGDK
-325 YCKDNQETVLVT
+325 
-337 NENQT
+337 
-342 SFERGFFSW
+342 
-351 LTTDSNLDSSTPE
+351 DSSTKE
-364 LIASHDVANVAK
+364 LIASHDDDNIFE
-376 FFTKK
+376 FFKKK
-381 SSEEKNYAYYLYYP
+381 SNKEKNYIYYKYTPACQITTVGNTTVKSYP
-395 AVSYVQ
+395 TNV
-401 KTDISGNPVKDASGN
+401 N
-416 PIMIR
+416 
-421 KCSSSKS
+421 
-428 DLPEDTKEISIGSL
+428 LPEDTKEISIGDL
-442 SNMED
+442 STMED

-459 PDYYDEY
+459 PDYYADY
-466 LPSDDGTD
+466 LPESEPKKTE
-474 KRLTAI
+474 AI

-655 YGSNS
+655 YSSNS

-711 NQICYNGGSTNSGT
+711 NKICYNGGSTNSGT
-725 FTSWKQYDSQWSNV
+725 FTSWKQYDNQWSNV

>member
-1 MGEDENLQKDIKKQE
+1 MGEDENLQKDMKKQE

-27 GAKAAANAYLGPAG
+27 GAKAAANAYLGPVG

-97 GVDNLGKD
+97 GADSLGKD
-105 GLPPEEGLID
+105 TLGNGKLNFP
-115 KSNNIDGNIIGNNN
+115 SNSLFSSTNDSTA
-129 EITDNEDDNNPFNS
+129 EDNEDRL
-143 FFDTFN
+143 FDSNFDIFDFD
-149 HSTQN
+149 SA
-154 NLDNTNNSLEKF
+154 NTKNKRKKVLFWLTLIMIIFILLVVTVGYIYLPLYTANDYVNGIWDQITGLFTTHKDLEK
-166 IKKHKLKLILIISSV
+166 
-181 FLFIIIIV
+181 
-189 TIISAIYSVG
+189 
-199 DVFTNF
+199 
-205 INGIKDLFTKDQ
+205 
-217 QELEEEYYE
+217 EYYE
-226 ELQQTQKEIHDDYG
+226 DLKQAQTDIHNKYG
-240 ICIDANLITASLI
+240 ICIDTNLITAALTINKSFDESL
-253 VNTTFDGVLDNG
+253 
-265 NVDEEDEV
+265 DESKDEVEDEI
-273 DNKNYDSSDS
+273 DGEEAEN
-283 DSKETTTVSY
+283 VSY
-293 KKMKKQINLLAN
+293 KQMKKQIKLLAN
-305 MQIKNN
+305 MQIMTN
-311 KYSYDKEYKATNGD
+311 KYEKSSECADNESTTLIAEGDK
-325 YCKDNQETVLVT
+325 
-337 NENQT
+337 
-342 SFERGFFSW
+342 
-351 LTTDSNLDSSTPE
+351 DSSTKE
-364 LIASHDVANVAK
+364 LIASHDADGSNP
-376 FFTKK
+376 FSFLLKK
-381 SSEEKNYAYYLYYP
+381 SSQEKNYVYYRYTPAYEITK
-395 AVSYVQ
+395 VGDTEI
-401 KTDISGNPVKDASGN
+401 KTCPSNAKA
-416 PIMIR
+416 
-421 KCSSSKS
+421 
-428 DLPEDTKEISIGSL
+428 PEDTKEISIGDL
-442 SNMED
+442 STMED

-459 PDYYDEY
+459 PDYYADY
-466 LPSDDGTD
+466 LPESEPKKTE
-474 KRLTAI
+474 AI

-711 NQICYNGGSTNSGT
+711 NKICYNGGSTNSGT

-802 PNFKFVDRINHR
+802 PNFKFVDRVNHR

>member
-1 MGEDENLQKDIKKQE
+1 MSEDENLQKDMKKQE

-27 GAKAAANAYLGPAG
+27 GAKAAANAYLGPVG

-83 ALDAADKAVDATSG
+83 ALDVADKAVDATSG
-97 GVDNLGKD
+97 GADSLGKD

-115 KSNNIDGNIIGNNN
+115 KSNNIDGNIIGDNN
-129 EITDNEDDNNPFNS
+129 EITDNEDDDTPFNN

-149 HSTQN
+149 YSPQN
-154 NLDNTNNSLEKF
+154 NSDNNTNNSLEKF
-166 IKKHKLKLILIISSV
+166 IKKHKFKLILIISSV
-181 FLFIIIIV
+181 FLLIIIIV

-205 INGIKDLFTKDQ
+205 INGIKEFFTEDQ
-217 QELEEEYYE
+217 QELEKEYYE
-226 ELQQTQKEIHDDYG
+226 DLQQTQTDIHNKYG
-240 ICIDANLITASLI
+240 ICIDANLITAALTINKSFDESL
-253 VNTTFDGVLDNG
+253 
-265 NVDEEDEV
+265 DESKDEVEDEI
-273 DNKNYDSSDS
+273 DG
-283 DSKETTTVSY
+283 EEAETVSY
-293 KKMKKQINLLAN
+293 KQMKKQIKLLAN
-305 MQIKNN
+305 MQIMTNRYEK
-311 KYSYDKEYKATNGD
+311 SSECADSESTTLITEGDK
-325 YCKDNQETVLVT
+325 
-337 NENQT
+337 
-342 SFERGFFSW
+342 
-351 LTTDSNLDSSTPE
+351 DSSTKE
-364 LIASHDVANVAK
+364 LIASHDAEESNP
-376 FFTKK
+376 FSFLLKK
-381 SSEEKNYAYYLYYP
+381 SSQEKNYVYYKYTPACQITTVGNTTVKSYP
-395 AVSYVQ
+395 TNV
-401 KTDISGNPVKDASGN
+401 N
-416 PIMIR
+416 
-421 KCSSSKS
+421 
-428 DLPEDTKEISIGSL
+428 LPEDTKEISIGDL
-442 SNMED
+442 STMED

-459 PDYYDEY
+459 PDYYADY
-466 LPSDDGTD
+466 LPESEPKKTE
-474 KRLTAI
+474 AI

-488 LLYQDMGPSQSCSM
+488 LLYQDIGPSQSCSM

>member
-1 MGEDENLQKDIKKQE
+1 MGEDENLQKDMKKQE

-97 GVDNLGKD
+97 GVDSLGKD
-105 GLPPEEGLID
+105 TLGNSNNALQGNSNLNMS
-115 KSNNIDGNIIGNNN
+115 KSNFS
-129 EITDNEDDNNPFNS
+129 PFGRKN
-143 FFDTFN
+143 
-149 HSTQN
+149 STQSTEN
-154 NLDNTNNSLEKF
+154 FDQIDSSFDNDYSSKIFKF
-166 IKKHKLKLILIISSV
+166 IKGHWTKIIPIIGGFFLLLILLIV
-181 FLFIIIIV
+181 IIV
-189 TIISAIYSVG
+189 VTLGPITGVL
-199 DVFTNF
+199 NF
-205 INGIKDLFTKDQ
+205 FSGIKDTIVGFFSQDEEDLMDDYYNK
-217 QELEEEYYE
+217 LEET
-226 ELQQTQKEIHDDYG
+226 QTDIRNNLGLCVDV
-240 ICIDANLITASLI
+240 NLITAALT
-253 VNTTFDGVLDNG
+253 VNIKAEDFLNNGEKIDTDEINNDNY
-265 NVDEEDEV
+265 NSDDPNSEASISVD
-273 DNKNYDSSDS
+273 
-283 DSKETTTVSY
+283 Y
-293 KKMKKQINLLAN
+293 KRMKKQIKLLAN
-305 MQIKNN
+305 MQIMTN
-311 KYSYDKEYKATNGD
+311 KYEKSSECADNESTTLITEGDK
-325 YCKDNQETVLVT
+325 
-337 NENQT
+337 
-342 SFERGFFSW
+342 
-351 LTTDSNLDSSTPE
+351 DSSTKE
-364 LIASHDVANVAK
+364 LIASHDDDSIFE
-376 FFTKK
+376 FFKKK
-381 SSEEKNYAYYLYYP
+381 SNKEKNYIYYKYTPACQITTVGNTTVKSYP
-395 AVSYVQ
+395 TNV
-401 KTDISGNPVKDASGN
+401 N
-416 PIMIR
+416 
-421 KCSSSKS
+421 
-428 DLPEDTKEISIGSL
+428 LPEDTKEISIGDL
-442 SNMED
+442 STMED
-447 SVFYWNLVNSFI
+447 SVFYWNLINSFI
-459 PDYYDEY
+459 PDYYADY
-466 LPSDDGTD
+466 LPESEPKKTE
-474 KRLTAI
+474 AI

-578 TAGTCAPKAAPSG
+578 TAGTCAPKAAPGS

-600 EGGNTC
+600 EGSNTC

-655 YGSNS
+655 YSSNS

-711 NQICYNGGSTNSGT
+711 NKICYNGGSTNSGT
-725 FTSWKQYDSQWSNV
+725 FTSWKQYDSQWSTV

-802 PNFKFVDRINHR
+802 PNFKFVDRVNHR

>member
-1 MGEDENLQKDIKKQE
+1 MGEDENLQKDMKKQE

-97 GVDNLGKD
+97 GVDSLGKD

-115 KSNNIDGNIIGNNN
+115 KSNNIDGNIIGDNN
-129 EITDNEDDNNPFNS
+129 EITDNEDDDTPFNN

-149 HSTQN
+149 YSPQN
-154 NLDNTNNSLEKF
+154 NLDGNTSNGSFKKF
-166 IKKHKLKLILIISSV
+166 IKKHKFKLILIISSF
-181 FLFIIIIV
+181 FLLIIIIV

-199 DVFTNF
+199 DIFTNF
-205 INGIKDLFTKDQ
+205 ISGIKEFFTEDQ
-217 QELEEEYYE
+217 QKLEEEYYE
-226 ELQQTQKEIHDDYG
+226 ELQQTQKDIHDDYG
-240 ICIDANLITASLI
+240 ICIDANLITAALT
-253 VNTTFDGVLDNG
+253 VNTTFDEAIDNSQE
-265 NVDEEDEV
+265 NVDDEIA
-273 DNKNYDSSDS
+273 DKSQSSNS
-283 DSKETTTVSY
+283 EATKTVSY
-293 KKMKKQINLLAN
+293 KKMKKQIRLLAN
-305 MQIKNN
+305 MQIMTK
-311 KYSYDKEYKATNGD
+311 KYSYDKNYKASNGD
-325 YCKDNQETVLVT
+325 YCKDEETTELVT
-337 NENQT
+337 ADNQS

-351 LTTDSNLDSSTPE
+351 LVESKNIDSSTPE
-364 LIASHDVANVAK
+364 LIASNDVSNFSA

-395 AVSYVQ
+395 RVNYVV
-401 KTDISGNPVKDASGN
+401 KKDANGN
-416 PIMIR
+416 VITDANGTPLQTR
-421 KCSSSKS
+421 SCASSKD
-428 DLPEDTKEISIGSL
+428 DLPEEQYEISIGDL
-442 SNMED
+442 STMED

-459 PDYYDEY
+459 PDYYADY
-466 LPSDDGTD
+466 LPESEPAKTE
-474 KRLTAI
+474 AA

-502 DYNFICRSDEGSNY
+502 SYNFICRSDEGSNY

-530 FMNNISPVAISEMT
+530 FMNNISPVAIAEMT

-836 GRHWI
+836 GRHWV

>member
-1 MGEDENLQKDIKKQE
+1 MGEDENLQKDMKKQE

-27 GAKAAANAYLGPAG
+27 GAKAAANAYLGPVG

-97 GVDNLGKD
+97 GADSLGKD

-115 KSNNIDGNIIGNNN
+115 KSNNIDGNIIGDNN
-129 EITDNEDDNNPFNS
+129 EITDNEDDDTPFNN

-149 HSTQN
+149 YSPQN
-154 NLDNTNNSLEKF
+154 NSDNNTNNSLEKF
-166 IKKHKLKLILIISSV
+166 IKKHKFKLILIISSV
-181 FLFIIIIV
+181 FLLIIIIV

-205 INGIKDLFTKDQ
+205 INGIKEFFTEDQ
-217 QELEEEYYE
+217 QELEKEYYE
-226 ELQQTQKEIHDDYG
+226 DLQQTQTDIHNKYG
-240 ICIDANLITASLI
+240 ICIDANLITAALTINKSFDESL
-253 VNTTFDGVLDNG
+253 
-265 NVDEEDEV
+265 DESKDEVEDEI
-273 DNKNYDSSDS
+273 DG
-283 DSKETTTVSY
+283 EEAETVSY
-293 KKMKKQINLLAN
+293 KQMKKQIKLLAN
-305 MQIKNN
+305 MQIMTNRYEK
-311 KYSYDKEYKATNGD
+311 SSECADSESTTLITEGDK
-325 YCKDNQETVLVT
+325 
-337 NENQT
+337 
-342 SFERGFFSW
+342 
-351 LTTDSNLDSSTPE
+351 DSSTKE
-364 LIASHDVANVAK
+364 LIASHDADGSNP
-376 FFTKK
+376 FSFLLKK
-381 SSEEKNYAYYLYYP
+381 SSQEKNYVYYKYTPACQITTVGNTTVKSYP
-395 AVSYVQ
+395 TNV
-401 KTDISGNPVKDASGN
+401 N
-416 PIMIR
+416 
-421 KCSSSKS
+421 
-428 DLPEDTKEISIGSL
+428 LPEDTKEISIGDL
-442 SNMED
+442 STMED

-459 PDYYDEY
+459 PDYYADY
-466 LPSDDGTD
+466 LPESEPKKTE
-474 KRLTAI
+474 AI

-488 LLYQDMGPSQSCSM
+488 LLYQDIGPSQSCSM

-802 PNFKFVDRINHR
+802 PNFKFVDRVNHR

>member
-1 MGEDENLQKDIKKQE
+1 MGEDENLQKDMKKQE

-205 INGIKDLFTKDQ
+205 INGIENFFTEDQ
-217 QELEEEYYE
+217 QELEKEYYE
-226 ELQQTQKEIHDDYG
+226 DLKQVQTDIHNKYG
-240 ICIDANLITASLI
+240 ICIDANLITAALTINKSFDESL
-253 VNTTFDGVLDNG
+253 
-265 NVDEEDEV
+265 DESKDEVEDEI
-273 DNKNYDSSDS
+273 DG
-283 DSKETTTVSY
+283 EEAETVSY
-293 KKMKKQINLLAN
+293 KKMKKQIKLLAN
-305 MQIKNN
+305 MQIMTNRYEK
-311 KYSYDKEYKATNGD
+311 SSECADSESTTLITEGDK
-325 YCKDNQETVLVT
+325 
-337 NENQT
+337 
-342 SFERGFFSW
+342 
-351 LTTDSNLDSSTPE
+351 DSSTKE
-364 LIASHDVANVAK
+364 LIASHDADGSNP
-376 FFTKK
+376 FSFLLKK
-381 SSEEKNYAYYLYYP
+381 SSQEKNYVYYKYTPAYEITK
-395 AVSYVQ
+395 VGDTEI
-401 KTDISGNPVKDASGN
+401 KTCPSNAKA
-416 PIMIR
+416 
-421 KCSSSKS
+421 
-428 DLPEDTKEISIGSL
+428 PEDTKEISIGDL
-442 SNMED
+442 STMED

-459 PDYYDEY
+459 PDYYADY
-466 LPSDDGTD
+466 LPESEPKKTE
-474 KRLTAI
+474 AI

-488 LLYQDMGPSQSCSM
+488 LLYQDIGPSQSCSM

-655 YGSNS
+655 YSSNS

-711 NQICYNGGSTNSGT
+711 NKICYNGGSTNSGT

-744 TVGAIGCAMTS
+744 TVGKIGCAMTS

-802 PNFKFVDRINHR
+802 PNFKFVDRVNHR

>member
-1 MGEDENLQKDIKKQE
+1 MGEDENLQKDMKKQE

-97 GVDNLGKD
+97 GVDSLGKD
-105 GLPPEEGLID
+105 TLGNSNNALQGNSNLNMS
-115 KSNNIDGNIIGNNN
+115 KSNFS
-129 EITDNEDDNNPFNS
+129 PFGRKN
-143 FFDTFN
+143 
-149 HSTQN
+149 STQSTEN
-154 NLDNTNNSLEKF
+154 FDQIDSSFDNDYSSKIFKF
-166 IKKHKLKLILIISSV
+166 IKGHWTKIIPIIGGFFLLLILLIV
-181 FLFIIIIV
+181 IIV
-189 TIISAIYSVG
+189 VTLGPITGVL
-199 DVFTNF
+199 NF
-205 INGIKDLFTKDQ
+205 FSGIKDTIVGFFSQDEEDLMDDYYNK
-217 QELEEEYYE
+217 LEET
-226 ELQQTQKEIHDDYG
+226 QTDIRNNLGLCVDV
-240 ICIDANLITASLI
+240 NLITAALT
-253 VNTTFDGVLDNG
+253 VNIKAEDFLNNGEKIDTDEINNDNY
-265 NVDEEDEV
+265 NSDDPNSEASISVD
-273 DNKNYDSSDS
+273 
-283 DSKETTTVSY
+283 Y
-293 KKMKKQINLLAN
+293 KRMKKQIKLLAN
-305 MQIKNN
+305 MQIMTN
-311 KYSYDKEYKATNGD
+311 KYEKSSECADNESTTLITEGDK
-325 YCKDNQETVLVT
+325 
-337 NENQT
+337 
-342 SFERGFFSW
+342 
-351 LTTDSNLDSSTPE
+351 DSSTKE
-364 LIASHDVANVAK
+364 LIASHDDDSIFE
-376 FFTKK
+376 FFKKK
-381 SSEEKNYAYYLYYP
+381 SNKEKNYIYYKYTPACQITTVGNTTVKSYP
-395 AVSYVQ
+395 TNV
-401 KTDISGNPVKDASGN
+401 N
-416 PIMIR
+416 
-421 KCSSSKS
+421 
-428 DLPEDTKEISIGSL
+428 LPEDTKEISIGDL
-442 SNMED
+442 STMED

-459 PDYYDEY
+459 PDYYADY
-466 LPSDDGTD
+466 LPELEPKKTE
-474 KRLTAI
+474 AI

-488 LLYQDMGPSQSCSM
+488 LLYKDMGPSQSCSM

-671 ATDPNYV
+671 ATDHNYV

-711 NQICYNGGSTNSGT
+711 NKICYNGGSTNSGT
-725 FTSWKQYDSQWSNV
+725 FTSWKQYDNQWSNV

-744 TVGAIGCAMTS
+744 TVGKIGCAMTS

-785 GFDAAGNITWSA
+785 GFDVAGNITWSA

-802 PNFKFVDRINHR
+802 PNFKFVDRVNHS

>member
-1 MGEDENLQKDIKKQE
+1 ML
-16 EQDASKKALKT
+16 
-27 GAKAAANAYLGPAG
+27 
-41 GKAVDLA
+41 
-48 SKTKLGDNILN
+48 
-59 KGAESINKKAPK
+59 
-71 IGKIANAANKSG
+71 
-83 ALDAADKAVDATSG
+83 
-97 GVDNLGKD
+97 
-105 GLPPEEGLID
+105 LI
-115 KSNNIDGNIIGNNN
+115 
-129 EITDNEDDNNPFNS
+129 F
-143 FFDTFN
+143 
-149 HSTQN
+149 
-154 NLDNTNNSLEKF
+154 
-166 IKKHKLKLILIISSV
+166 
-181 FLFIIIIV
+181 
-189 TIISAIYSVG
+189 Y
-199 DVFTNF
+199 
-205 INGIKDLFTKDQ
+205 
-217 QELEEEYYE
+217 
-226 ELQQTQKEIHDDYG
+226 
-240 ICIDANLITASLI
+240 
-253 VNTTFDGVLDNG
+253 
-265 NVDEEDEV
+265 
-273 DNKNYDSSDS
+273 
-283 DSKETTTVSY
+283 KET
-293 KKMKKQINLLAN
+293 
-305 MQIKNN
+305 
-311 KYSYDKEYKATNGD
+311 
-325 YCKDNQETVLVT
+325 
-337 NENQT
+337 
-342 SFERGFFSW
+342 
-351 LTTDSNLDSSTPE
+351 
-364 LIASHDVANVAK
+364 
-376 FFTKK
+376 
-381 SSEEKNYAYYLYYP
+381 SEEKNYAYYLYYP

-606 SGNSFWD
+606 SGNSFWN

-655 YGSNS
+655 YSSNS

-711 NQICYNGGSTNSGT
+711 NKICYNGGSTNSGT

-802 PNFKFVDRINHR
+802 PNFKFVDRVNHR

>member
-1 MGEDENLQKDIKKQE
+1 MGEDENLQKDMKKQE

-97 GVDNLGKD
+97 GVDSLGKD
-105 GLPPEEGLID
+105 TLGNSNNALQGNSNLNMS
-115 KSNNIDGNIIGNNN
+115 KSNFS
-129 EITDNEDDNNPFNS
+129 PFGRKN
-143 FFDTFN
+143 
-149 HSTQN
+149 STQSTEN
-154 NLDNTNNSLEKF
+154 FDQIDSSFDNDYSSKIFKF
-166 IKKHKLKLILIISSV
+166 IKGHWTKIIPIIGGFFLLLILLIV
-181 FLFIIIIV
+181 IIV
-189 TIISAIYSVG
+189 VTLGPITGVL
-199 DVFTNF
+199 NF
-205 INGIKDLFTKDQ
+205 FSGIKDTIVGFFSQDEEDLMDDYYNK
-217 QELEEEYYE
+217 LEET
-226 ELQQTQKEIHDDYG
+226 QTDIRNNLGLCVDV
-240 ICIDANLITASLI
+240 NLITAALT
-253 VNTTFDGVLDNG
+253 VNIKAEDFLNNGEKIDTDEINNDNY
-265 NVDEEDEV
+265 NSDDPNSEASISVD
-273 DNKNYDSSDS
+273 
-283 DSKETTTVSY
+283 Y
-293 KKMKKQINLLAN
+293 KRMKKQIKLLAN
-305 MQIKNN
+305 MQIMTN
-311 KYSYDKEYKATNGD
+311 KYEKSSECADNESTTLITEGDK
-325 YCKDNQETVLVT
+325 
-337 NENQT
+337 
-342 SFERGFFSW
+342 
-351 LTTDSNLDSSTPE
+351 DSSTKE
-364 LIASHDVANVAK
+364 LIASHDDDSIFE
-376 FFTKK
+376 FFKKK
-381 SSEEKNYAYYLYYP
+381 SNKEKNYIYYKYTPACQITTVGNTTVKSYP
-395 AVSYVQ
+395 TNV
-401 KTDISGNPVKDASGN
+401 N
-416 PIMIR
+416 
-421 KCSSSKS
+421 
-428 DLPEDTKEISIGSL
+428 LPEDTKEISIGDL
-442 SNMED
+442 STMED

-459 PDYYDEY
+459 PDYYADY
-466 LPSDDGTD
+466 LPELEPKKTE
-474 KRLTAI
+474 AI

-488 LLYQDMGPSQSCSM
+488 LLYKDMGPSQSCSM

-711 NQICYNGGSTNSGT
+711 NKICYNGGSTNSGT

-802 PNFKFVDRINHR
+802 PNFKFVDRVNHR

>member
-1 MGEDENLQKDIKKQE
+1 MGEDENLQKDMKKQE

-97 GVDNLGKD
+97 GVDSLGKD

-115 KSNNIDGNIIGNNN
+115 KSNNIDGNIIGDNN
-129 EITDNEDDNNPFNS
+129 EITDNEDDDTPFNN

-149 HSTQN
+149 YSPQN
-154 NLDNTNNSLEKF
+154 NSDNNTNNSLEKF
-166 IKKHKLKLILIISSV
+166 IKKHKFKLILIISSV
-181 FLFIIIIV
+181 FLLIIIIV
-189 TIISAIYSVG
+189 IIISAIYSVG

-205 INGIKDLFTKDQ
+205 INGIENFFTEDQ
-217 QELEEEYYE
+217 QELEKEYYE
-226 ELQQTQKEIHDDYG
+226 DLKQAQTDIHNKYG
-240 ICIDANLITASLI
+240 ICIDANLITAALTINKSFDESL
-253 VNTTFDGVLDNG
+253 
-265 NVDEEDEV
+265 DESKDEVEDEI
-273 DNKNYDSSDS
+273 DGEEA
-283 DSKETTTVSY
+283 ETVYY
-293 KKMKKQINLLAN
+293 KQMKKQIKLLAN
-305 MQIKNN
+305 MQIMTN
-311 KYSYDKEYKATNGD
+311 KYEKSSECADNESTTLITEGDK
-325 YCKDNQETVLVT
+325 
-337 NENQT
+337 
-342 SFERGFFSW
+342 
-351 LTTDSNLDSSTPE
+351 DSSTKE
-364 LIASHDVANVAK
+364 LIASHDDDSIFE
-376 FFTKK
+376 FFKKK
-381 SSEEKNYAYYLYYP
+381 SNKEKNYIYYKYTPACQITTVGNTTVKSYP
-395 AVSYVQ
+395 
-401 KTDISGNPVKDASGN
+401 TNFN
-416 PIMIR
+416 
-421 KCSSSKS
+421 
-428 DLPEDTKEISIGSL
+428 LPEDTKEISIGDL
-442 SNMED
+442 STMED

-459 PDYYDEY
+459 PDYYADY
-466 LPSDDGTD
+466 LPESEPKKTE
-474 KRLTAI
+474 AI

-711 NQICYNGGSTNSGT
+711 NKICYNGGSTNSGT

-744 TVGAIGCAMTS
+744 TVGKIGCAMTS

>member
-1 MGEDENLQKDIKKQE
+1 MGEDENLQKDMKKQE

-27 GAKAAANAYLGPAG
+27 GAKAAANAYLGPIG

-97 GVDNLGKD
+97 GADSLGKD

-115 KSNNIDGNIIGNNN
+115 KSNNIDRNIIGNNN

-181 FLFIIIIV
+181 FLLIIIIV

-205 INGIKDLFTKDQ
+205 INGIENFFTEDQ
-217 QELEEEYYE
+217 QELEKEYYE
-226 ELQQTQKEIHDDYG
+226 DLKQAQTDIHNKYG
-240 ICIDANLITASLI
+240 ICIDANLITAALTINKSFDESL
-253 VNTTFDGVLDNG
+253 
-265 NVDEEDEV
+265 DESKDEVEDEI
-273 DNKNYDSSDS
+273 DG
-283 DSKETTTVSY
+283 EEAETVSY
-293 KKMKKQINLLAN
+293 KKMKKQIKLLAN
-305 MQIKNN
+305 MQIMTNRYEKSSECADNE
-311 KYSYDKEYKATNGD
+311 STTLITEGDK
-325 YCKDNQETVLVT
+325 
-337 NENQT
+337 
-342 SFERGFFSW
+342 
-351 LTTDSNLDSSTPE
+351 DSSTKE
-364 LIASHDVANVAK
+364 LIASHDADGSNP
-376 FFTKK
+376 FSFLLKK
-381 SSEEKNYAYYLYYP
+381 SSQEKNYVYYKYTPAYEITK
-395 AVSYVQ
+395 VGDTEI
-401 KTDISGNPVKDASGN
+401 KTCPSNAKA
-416 PIMIR
+416 
-421 KCSSSKS
+421 
-428 DLPEDTKEISIGSL
+428 PEDTKEISIGDL
-442 SNMED
+442 STMED

-459 PDYYDEY
+459 PDYYADY
-466 LPSDDGTD
+466 LPESEPKKTE
-474 KRLTAI
+474 AI

-552 TMAQAALESAN
+552 TMAQAVLESAN

-711 NQICYNGGSTNSGT
+711 NKICYNGGSTNSGT

-744 TVGAIGCAMTS
+744 TVGKIGCAMTS

-802 PNFKFVDRINHR
+802 PNFKFVDRVNHR

-836 GRHWI
+836 GRHWV